1 MKIYAT
7 HWAHK
12 DHESGTNIGAARAFL
27 KKHKRKRSIEFDGL
41 YDTCNNR
48 ITDQAMRMAFSRAS
62 GLSKINIRTL
72 TNKSGVT
79 TITFKDFFHA
89 GGKVLCLEARTARI
103 VL

>member
-1 MKIYAT
+1 MKIYAIQWT
-7 HWAHK
+7 HR
-12 DHESGTNIGAARAFL
+12 DHEIGTNIGAARAFL
-27 KKHKRKRSIEFDGL
+27 KRHKRKRSIEFDGV
-41 YDTCNNR
+41 YDIYGNR

-89 GGKVLCLEARTARI
+89 GAKVLCLEARTARL